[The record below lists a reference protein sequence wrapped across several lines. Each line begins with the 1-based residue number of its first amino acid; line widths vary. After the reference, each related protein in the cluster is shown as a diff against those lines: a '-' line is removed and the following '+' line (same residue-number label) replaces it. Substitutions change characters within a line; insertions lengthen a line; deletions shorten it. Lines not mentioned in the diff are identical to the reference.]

1 MPTDTTASALVD
13 IVMPDALPAVAPPM
27 VRPVSVTVTAVLA
40 FSTAFPVLMMIDVA
54 LGEDALPVAPPL
66 IATAGVALVAKKPGG
81 YDNVMLLPAASAP
94 PAVVVNE
101 MYAAAS
107 VLPGMRSA

>member
-40 FSTAFPVLMMIDVA
+40 ASAVPPVVMTMEVE
-54 LGEDALPVAPPL
+54 LGAAAVRDAPPD
-66 IATAGVALVAKKPGG
+66 TAAEGVGFVAKKPDG
-81 YDNVMLLPAASAP
+81 
-94 PAVVVNE
+94 
-101 MYAAAS
+101 
-107 VLPGMRSA
+107 